1 MEAGLQG
8 HRGQLDASR
17 GQGCCSRQ
25 SLGPLHLFPT
35 GLAQCLKFPHW
46 NFIFWG
52 DRRSFHTGLQR
63 VPGLHRVSQGLLKRS
78 CLIIG
83 VPPKISLN
91 KVFSSSLEMLEN
103 SRSFAEDPRAK
114 GLTVRLSSLIVKNH
128 SRPQFPH
135 MQNRG
140 DDMTV
145 VTALCQ
151 ACHEA

>member
-1 MEAGLQG
+1 M
-8 HRGQLDASR
+8 
-17 GQGCCSRQ
+17 
-25 SLGPLHLFPT
+25 
-35 GLAQCLKFPHW
+35 
-46 NFIFWG
+46 
-52 DRRSFHTGLQR
+52 
-63 VPGLHRVSQGLLKRS
+63 
-78 CLIIG
+78 
-83 VPPKISLN
+83 PPKISLN

-140 DDMTV
+140 DDMMV

-151 ACHEA
+151 ACDEA